1 MKREERTAAIMTALN
16 LQAAGLDT
24 SGVAGN
30 MGIGWQE
37 ADWLLGLGRY
47 RARVAVREA
56 VRSGQIESRAA
67 CEECSAE
74 VPSLHRHHSDYRRPL
89 DVRWLC
95 PPCHRAEHTR
105 SNREAARR
113 YRARQ
118 EAKLPPKEEPTG

>member
-16 LQAAGLDT
+16 LQASGLNT
-24 SGVAGN
+24 SEVAASMN
-30 MGIGWQE
+30 VWWQE

-56 VRSGQIESRAA
+56 VRSGQIERRTA
-67 CEECSAE
+67 CEECSVE
-74 VPSLHRHHSDYRRPL
+74 VPSLHRHHSDYRQPL

-113 YRARQ
+113 YRERHP
-118 EAKLPPKEEPTG
+118 EKPKPKEE